1 MFHCCLAHKRPSM
14 KAWLELRLSLASW
27 NVCTLPF
34 LLLSLCFVRLER
46 CFDSLQVLV
55 HSPVQWQGLGKGA
68 RAGAGHAMQ
77 VSHLCDRNPATC
89 ILTAASQDW
98 HWQKA
103 GIRSQIQELDLGT
116 PVRSTS
122 LVTAGPCAQLC
133 TAILMNV
140 DEDADETL
148 ILFSICP
155 TRRL

>member
-1 MFHCCLAHKRPSM
+1 MPTLQVGWGNSMSEYMFHCCLAHKRPSM

-68 RAGAGHAMQ
+68 RAGAGNAMQ

-103 GIRSQIQELDLGT
+103 GIRSQSLDPDLT
-116 PVRSTS
+116 TVVCKVHVFTASWNTHS
-122 LVTAGPCAQLC
+122 LPC
-133 TAILMNV
+133 
-140 DEDADETL
+140 
-148 ILFSICP
+148 LFYY
-155 TRRL
+155 L